1 MSKHRRNRRTI
12 GSISPLEPLESRRL
26 LTTAAV
32 SSWNDVAT
40 GDALLTTNFVPST
53 GPVDGQQYT
62 IRALVDYYD
71 TVGTGSSSQPFTI
84 ELAANTTY
92 TLSNTYDSS
101 SIWGGRNNEANA
113 YGALDVQPAEPAG
126 PLIIEGGPGTIL
138 TCTVYGS
145 SSTGYFPVDRLIH
158 VISGSVELQDMTLKG
173 GLALDNGSG
182 YEATACLGGGVLV
195 NPGGSLSLTSCS
207 IKSNAAGDPSVYS
220 GNAGQGAAGG
230 GIYASAGSVLNIN
243 GATNFANNRVIA
255 PAGASEGSSGGA
267 GGNAFGGGLG
277 MAAPLIGPQQ
287 VGVLPLPNTQL
298 SLTATSG
305 EHATFQDNRLN
316 SVALPT
322 GATIQMGG
330 SGGAGTQTG
339 GVGGNASGAGLYLG
353 SGQLNL
359 NGGSSTSP
367 TADEFTGNQARAG
380 TGYYTDTLPNL
391 GAGGTAYGAGAYLI
405 PGQVAVID
413 STSSGGILQFTD
425 NTQTSYTGYTTPSP
439 EPIAATTTTGLYLP
453 PIATNTDVGYTSAE
467 GAWNLRTAVA
477 VANPLVSSGM
487 DITLNLPGLAAGS
500 DYSLVSDTGENSGSL
515 VVSDS
520 GDGKLKILGGGLSST
535 IIDASSLGASVFS
548 FSNADVKLFDLTI
561 TGASTT
567 SDGGAIDAIDS
578 EVKISNASLRQ
589 NTSDAEGGGI
599 YQSGGTLAILHS
611 KIASNTA
618 SESGGGIYILNSDT
632 VNFTGVSVS
641 KNLVDGDGT
650 GSGGGLYL
658 SGSTLTTTGFT
669 DQSNQIR
676 AVNNQTIEGAG
687 IFATGSTLNFNG
699 GTAETTSISG
709 NSLTGDGSG
718 TALGAGIALT
728 HGQVN
733 DNSPLDLEN
742 NLITETEN
750 GVGGAIAFLADSPY
764 VSSYSIT
771 VTGNGASAGG
781 NDYAFVV
788 PDTSDSNQ
796 AGEAGPGG
804 INYYTSGDGSLRSAI
819 GYCENFMSATGS
831 DIKSMAI
838 MLSPGKYIVSSSYGQ
853 LVSDLGAG
861 DSLTIIAE
869 DGPATIDAGGHA
881 RDFDVEGSGS
891 LVLQNLSITGGY
903 NGAEGGG
910 IYQQSGALT
919 LTGDT
924 LTGNTAGSGGTAK
937 DPSQTKYGGS
947 WSSAF
952 AFFGPG
958 GTTGPDRSEWGFGLW
973 GRALSRRRDPGS
985 VVEYD
990 HHGQYGDRSEG
1001 APGQNGANRTTYTT
1015 MRDGSFIFVY
1025 ATGQAGGTGGAG
1037 GSALGGGLYQ
1047 AGGTLNSPV
1056 GASNILG
1063 NSADPGSGG
1072 AGGEGGE
1079 GATADIYNSELKGP
1093 NGVPGKTGAAGA
1105 SSPNYDRGGGE
1116 TVFTSN
1122 ATSSAM
1128 VVSGGLY
1135 SVAGTLNGPGTG
1147 TGGADA
1153 ASSARGR

>member
-1 MSKHRRNRRTI
+1 M
-12 GSISPLEPLESRRL
+12 
-26 LTTAAV
+26 
-32 SSWNDVAT
+32 
-40 GDALLTTNFVPST
+40 
-53 GPVDGQQYT
+53 
-62 IRALVDYYD
+62 
-71 TVGTGSSSQPFTI
+71 
-84 ELAANTTY
+84 
-92 TLSNTYDSS
+92 
-101 SIWGGRNNEANA
+101 
-113 YGALDVQPAEPAG
+113 
-126 PLIIEGGPGTIL
+126 IIEGGPGTIL

-182 YEATACLGGGVLV
+182 YEDTACLGGGVLV

-243 GATNFANNRVIA
+243 GATNFTNNRVIA
-255 PAGASEGSSGGA
+255 PAGASEGSTGGA

-277 MAAPLIGPQQ
+277 MAAPLTGPQE

-298 SLTATSG
+298 SLTAISG

-330 SGGAGTQTG
+330 SGGAGTQIG
-339 GVGGNASGAGLYLG
+339 GSGGNASGAGLYLG

-367 TADEFTGNQARAG
+367 SAVEFTGNQARAG

-439 EPIAATTTTGLYLP
+439 EPIPVTTTTGLYLP
-453 PIATNTDVGYTSAE
+453 PISTSTDVGYTSAE

-520 GDGKLKILGGGLSST
+520 GDGNLKILGGGLSST
-535 IIDASSLGASVFS
+535 IIDASSLGGSVFS

-578 EVKISNASLRQ
+578 EVKVSNASLRQ

-676 AVNNQTIEGAG
+676 AVDNQTIEGAG

-728 HGQVN
+728 HGQLN

-750 GVGGAIAFLADSPY
+750 GVGGAIAFLEDSTF
-764 VSSYSIT
+764 VSSVFDHGDRRRRERRRKRLCIRRPEYERLES
-771 VTGNGASAGG
+771 V
-781 NDYAFVV
+781 
-788 PDTSDSNQ
+788 
-796 AGEAGPGG
+796 GEDGPGG

-838 MLSPGKYIVSSSYGQ
+838 MLSPGKYTVSSSYGQ

-869 DGPATIDAGGHA
+869 DGPATIDAGGNA

-937 DPSQTKYGGS
+937 DPSHTKYGGP
-947 WSSAF
+947 WSSGS

-958 GTTGPDRSEWGFGLW
+958 GTT
-973 GRALSRRRDPGS
+973 A
-985 VVEYD
+985 
-990 HHGQYGDRSEG
+990 QTG
-1001 APGQNGANRTTYTT
+1001 ASGA
-1015 MRDGSFIFVY
+1015 
-1025 ATGQAGGTGGAG
+1025 
-1037 GSALGGGLYQ
+1037 SAFGGGLYLG
-1047 AGGTLNSPV
+1047 GGTLDLSSNTTITGNKV
-1056 GASNILG
+1056 IGQKGAGPERCQSNDIH
-1063 NSADPGSGG
+1063 DDEIWKFHFRVCDGSGWG
-1072 AGGEGGE
+1072 
-1079 GATADIYNSELKGP
+1079 Y
-1093 NGVPGKTGAAGA
+1093 
-1105 SSPNYDRGGGE
+1105 RW
-1116 TVFTSN
+1116 
-1122 ATSSAM
+1122 
-1128 VVSGGLY
+1128 
-1135 SVAGTLNGPGTG
+1135 
-1147 TGGADA
+1147 
-1153 ASSARGR
+1153 RRR